1 MATTNDL
8 KNGMTLDLDGQ
19 LWNVVEFQHV
29 KPGKGPAFVRTKLKH
44 VLTGKVEP
52 SGRLTLSVPRS
63 AGASPYYYNHKFKS
77 SGTPIAR
84 HFGSRY
90 PFGHGLGYTT
100 LVYEDLRLEASEID
114 GRTGEVVAEL
124 TIRNTGSRAGVAVPQ
139 LYVRDM
145 LASVVRP
152 VKELKAFGRVT
163 LEPGATTRVTFRVPT
178 DMLGFTGMDGKRM
191 VEPGEFEVMVGGSS
205 ADLPLKAVVTLTGP
219 IHRPTGKWRM
229 ESAFSAA

>member
-1 MATTNDL
+1 VVVLTSGRPYNLGGLETKIAAQVMAFF
-8 KNGMTLDLDGQ
+8 GGQ
-19 LWNVVEFQHV
+19 EGGAALVD
-29 KPGKGPAFVRTKLKH
+29 

-90 PFGHGLGYTT
+90 PFGHGLSYTE
-100 LVYEDLRLEASEID
+100 LKYEDLRLEASEVD
-114 GRTGEVVAEL
+114 CRSGEVVAEF
-124 TIRNTGSRAGVAVPQ
+124 TIRNTGKRRGIAVPQ
-139 LYVRDM
+139 LYVRDK

-163 LEPGATTRVTFRVPT
+163 LEPGASARVTFTVPT
-178 DMLGFTGMDGKRM
+178 DMLGFTGMDGKRV
-191 VEPGEFEVMVGGSS
+191 VEPGEFDIMVGASS
-205 ADLPLKAVVTLTGP
+205 ADLPLKAVVTLSGAES
-219 IHRPTGKWRM
+219 RPTGKWRM
-229 ESAFSAA
+229 ESSFSTK